1 MHFGDSKY
9 IHRKTCSYERKK
21 PICKCTVHDN
31 CLNRKEDTFSLLFE
45 LRIPKL
51 YYINDIINYCV

>member
-1 MHFGDSKY
+1 MQFGDSKY

-21 PICKCTVHDN
+21 KKKCKCSVHDN
-31 CLNRKEDTFSLLFE
+31 CLDRKEDTFSLVFE

-51 YYINDIINYCV
+51 YYIKI

>member
-1 MHFGDSKY
+1 MQFGDSKY

-21 PICKCTVHDN
+21 KKICKCSVHDN
-31 CLNRKEDTFSLLFE
+31 CLDRKEDTFSLVFE

-51 YYINDIINYCV
+51 YYIKI